1 MVEWS
6 ITTDCKSVTL
16 WVTKVRILLCA
27 PIKRKVYI
35 VTKPYYHYQQIST
48 ALKITKGEC
57 YGRESNSC

>member
-27 PIKRKVYI
+27 PIKNDSRHVAVFI
-35 VTKPYYHYQQIST
+35 RGIDVGTVD
-48 ALKITKGEC
+48 
-57 YGRESNSC
+57 